1 MKKQTLKPTEETVQ
15 LAIRIILSDTKSW
28 RTSLNYAVDYC
39 KAAKGLTGHELEVQV
54 LYILNNISHW
64 RGAGSKEV
72 RATLKAFTK

>member
-1 MKKQTLKPTEETVQ
+1 MKKQALKPTEKMVQ
-15 LAIRIILSDTKSW
+15 LAIKIILSDTKSW

-39 KAAKGLTGHELEVQV
+39 KAAGSMTGHELEVQV
-54 LYILNNISHW
+54 LYILNNIIHW